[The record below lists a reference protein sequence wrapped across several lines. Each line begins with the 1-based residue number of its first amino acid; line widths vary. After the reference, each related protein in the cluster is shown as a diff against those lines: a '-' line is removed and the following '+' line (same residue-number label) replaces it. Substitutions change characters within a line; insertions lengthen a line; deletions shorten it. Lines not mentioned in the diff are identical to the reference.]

1 MDYDIIRPIFDGS
14 MIDSLIRFFLE
25 PEDNNIKIM
34 LAIFIFLFYIKMKNI
49 SKKNKESKNN
59 KEEDE

>member
-14 MIDSLIRFFLE
+14 VIDSLIRFFLE

-34 LAIFIFLFYIKMKNI
+34 LAVFIFLFYRKMK
-49 SKKNKESKNN
+49 SVLKKKKESKN
-59 KEEDE
+59 KEE